1 MKKLLLIK
9 LSSLGDII
17 FNIPL
22 ANVLQKNGYEITW
35 LVSEKGYDVINGNP
49 AVKKAILIPIQKWK
63 KQGFS
68 LKSIFEFI
76 KIAIELRKEKFD
88 IAIDSQGMFKSMQW
102 MLLSRAKRKL
112 VFEYSREFSTL
123 AGNEIVKRAPNP
135 NCTTNVIIQYM
146 QFAKYLGLEGTDEI
160 KYTLPPVSDETKTRV
175 DELLK
180 DLDKSK
186 PMVVICP
193 ATTWKMKHWKKDN
206 WKTVVEAIKDKCSL
220 VFTGTERDNDL
231 INYISGGNFINL
243 AGKTQVKELI
253 ELFSRASLVMSP
265 DSGSAHL
272 ARATEIPAVI
282 TIFCCTPATMYG
294 PLGNPEKYYSIR
306 GDLKCF
312 PCHRR
317 TCPLTGEVA
326 GLCRKK
332 PEPEEII
339 NIVNKILQ
347 NTKHSV

>member
-1 MKKLLLIK
+1 MKKLLLVK

-22 ANVLQKNGYEITW
+22 ANVLKKNGYEITW

-49 AVKKAILIPIQKWK
+49 AVDKAILIPIQRWK
-63 KQGFS
+63 KRGFS
-68 LKSIFEFI
+68 IKNFFEFL
-76 KIAIELRKEKFD
+76 KIAMELRKEKFE

-102 MLLSRAKRKL
+102 MLLARAKRKL
-112 VFEYSREFSTL
+112 VFEYSREFSNL
-123 AGNEIVKRAPNP
+123 AGNETVKRAPQN
-135 NCTTNVIIQYM
+135 TNVIIQYLE
-146 QFAKYLGLEGTDEI
+146 FAKYLNLEGADEI
-160 KYTLPPVSDETKTRV
+160 KYTLPKSSPETIAKI

-253 ELFSRASLVMSP
+253 ELFSRAALVMSP

-272 ARATEIPAVI
+272 ARATEVPAII
-282 TIFCCTPATMYG
+282 TIFCCTPPAMYG
-294 PLGNPEKYYSIR
+294 PLGDPEKYYSIR
-306 GDLKCF
+306 GNLNCA
-312 PCHRR
+312 PCHKRF
-317 TCPLTGEVA
+317 CPLTNA
-326 GLCRKK
+326 DAKLCRTK
-332 PEPEEII
+332 PEPQEII

-347 NTKHSV
+347 NVKQ

>member
-1 MKKLLLIK
+1 MKKLLLVK

-22 ANVLQKNGYEITW
+22 ANILQKNGYEITW
-35 LVSEKGYDVINGNP
+35 LVSEKGYDVIKDNP
-49 AVKKAILIPIQKWK
+49 AVKNAVLIPIQRWK
-63 KQGFS
+63 KRGFS
-68 LKSIFEFI
+68 FKSIFEFI
-76 KIAIELRKEKFD
+76 QIALQLRKEKFD

-102 MLLSRAKRKL
+102 MLLARADRKL
-112 VFEYSREFSTL
+112 IFEHSREFSTY
-123 AGNEIVKRAPNP
+123 ACNEIVKRSPNP
-135 NCTTNVIIQYM
+135 HVIYSYL
-146 QFAKYLGLEGTDEI
+146 QFAKYLNLEGTDEI
-160 KYTLPPVSDETKTRV
+160 KYTLPPSSDETKAKV
-175 DELLK
+175 DNLLHG
-180 DLDKSK
+180 LDKSK

-206 WKTVVEAIKDKCSL
+206 WKRVVEAIKDKCSL

-253 ELFSRASLVMSP
+253 ELFSRAALVMSP

-282 TIFCCTPATMYG
+282 TIFCCTPPTMYG
-294 PLGNPEKYYSIR
+294 PLGDPEKYYSIR
-306 GDLKCF
+306 GKLNCK
-312 PCHRR
+312 PCHKRN
-317 TCPLTGEVA
+317 CPLTGPEA
-326 GLCRKK
+326 ELCRTQ
-332 PEPEEII
+332 PQSEEII

-347 NTKHSV
+347 NVKQ

>member
-35 LVSEKGYDVINGNP
+35 LVSEKGYDVIKDNP
-49 AVKKAILIPIQKWK
+49 AVKNTILIPIQKWK
-63 KQGFS
+63 KRGFS
-68 LKSIFEFI
+68 IANFFEFI
-76 KIAIELRKEKFD
+76 KLAIEVRKEKYD

-102 MLLSRAKRKL
+102 MLLARAKRKL
-112 VFEYSREFSTL
+112 VFEHSREFSNL
-123 AGNEIVKRAPNP
+123 AGNETVQRAPNP
-135 NCTTNVIIQYM
+135 DCTTNIIIQYM

-160 KYTLPPVSDETKTRV
+160 KYTLPPASEETKAKI
-175 DELLK
+175 DKLLQGL
-180 DLDKSK
+180 DLSK

-193 ATTWKMKHWKKDN
+193 ATTWKMKKKKKDN
-206 WKTVVEAIKDKCSL
+206 WKAVVDAIKDKCSL

-243 AGKTQVKELI
+243 AGKTRVKELI
-253 ELFSRASLVMSP
+253 ELFSRAALVMSP

-272 ARATEIPAVI
+272 ARATEVPAVV

-294 PLGNPEKYYSIR
+294 PLGNPEKYYSVR
-306 GDLKCF
+306 GNLNCK
-312 PCHRR
+312 PCHKRN
-317 TCPLTGEVA
+317 CPLTGPEA
-326 GLCRKK
+326 RLCRTK
-332 PEPEEII
+332 PSADEII

-347 NTKHSV
+347 NVKQ

>member
-35 LVSEKGYDVINGNP
+35 LVSEKGYDVIKDNP
-49 AVKKAILIPIQKWK
+49 AVKNTILIPIQKWK
-63 KQGFS
+63 KRGFS
-68 LKSIFEFI
+68 IANFCEFI
-76 KIAIELRKEKFD
+76 KLAIEVRKEKYD

-102 MLLSRAKRKL
+102 MLLARAKRKL
-112 VFEYSREFSTL
+112 VFEHSREFSNL
-123 AGNEIVKRAPNP
+123 AGNETVQRAPNP
-135 NCTTNVIIQYM
+135 DCTTNIIIQYM

-160 KYTLPPVSDETKTRV
+160 KYTLPPASEETKAKI
-175 DELLK
+175 DKLLQG
-180 DLDKSK
+180 LDKSK

-206 WKTVVEAIKDKCSL
+206 WKAVVDAIKDKCSL

-243 AGKTQVKELI
+243 AGKTRVKELI
-253 ELFSRASLVMSP
+253 ELFSRAALVMSP

-272 ARATEIPAVI
+272 ARATEVPAVV

-294 PLGNPEKYYSIR
+294 PLGNPEKYYSVR
-306 GDLKCF
+306 GNLNCK
-312 PCHRR
+312 PCHKRN
-317 TCPLTGEVA
+317 CPLTGPEA
-326 GLCRKK
+326 RLCRTK
-332 PEPEEII
+332 PSADEII

-347 NTKHSV
+347 NVKQ

>member
-22 ANVLQKNGYEITW
+22 ANVLKKNGYEITW

-49 AVKKAILIPIQKWK
+49 AVEKAILVPIQRWK
-63 KQGFS
+63 KRGFS
-68 LKSIFEFI
+68 FKNIIEFI
-76 KIAIELRKEKFD
+76 QIAKEVRKEFYD
-88 IAIDSQGMFKSMQW
+88 VAIDSQGMFKSMQW
-102 MLLSRAKRKL
+102 MLLCRAKRKL
-112 VFEYSREFSTL
+112 VFEHSREFSTY
-123 AGNEIVKRAPNP
+123 AGNEVVKRAPNP
-135 NCTTNVIIQYM
+135 DCSTNIIIQYM
-146 QFAKYLGLEGTDEI
+146 QFAKYMNLEGTDDI
-160 KYTLPPVSDETKTRV
+160 KFTLPPSDEKTKEKI

-180 DLDKSK
+180 DVDKSK

-206 WKTVVEAIKDKCSL
+206 WKQVVEAIKDKCSL
-220 VFTGTERDNDL
+220 VFSGTEKDNDL
-231 INYISGGNFINL
+231 ISYISGGNFTNL

-253 ELFSRASLVMSP
+253 ELFSRASLVISP

-272 ARATEIPAVI
+272 ARATEVPAII
-282 TIFCCTPATMYG
+282 TLFCCTPPKMYG
-294 PLGNPEKYYSIR
+294 PLGDPEKYCSIR
-306 GDLKCF
+306 GELDCK

-317 TCPLTGEVA
+317 NCPLTGPSK
-326 GLCRKK
+326 GLCRTK
-332 PEPEEII
+332 PSPQEII

-347 NTKHSV
+347 N

>member
-35 LVSEKGYDVINGNP
+35 LVSEKGYDVIKDNP
-49 AVKKAILIPIQKWK
+49 AVKNAVLVPIQRWK
-63 KQGFS
+63 KRGFS
-68 LKSIFEFI
+68 LKNVFEFI
-76 KIAIELRKEKFD
+76 KIASQLRKEKFD

-102 MLLSRAKRKL
+102 MFLARAKRKL

-135 NCTTNVIIQYM
+135 NCTTNIIIQYM
-146 QFAKYLGLEGTDEI
+146 QFAKYLKLEGTDEI
-160 KYTLPPVSDETKTRV
+160 KYTLPPVSSETKAKV
-175 DELLK
+175 DELLQC
-180 DLDKSK
+180 LDKSK

-206 WKTVVEAIKDKCSL
+206 WKAVVEAIKDKCSL
-220 VFTGTERDNDL
+220 VFSGTEKDNDL
-231 INYISGGNFINL
+231 INYISGGKFLNL
-243 AGKTQVKELI
+243 AGKTNLKELI
-253 ELFSRASLVMSP
+253 EIFSRAALVMSP

-272 ARATEIPAVI
+272 ARATESPSII

-294 PLGNPEKYYSIR
+294 PLGDPEKYYSIR
-306 GDLKCF
+306 GDLKCTS
-312 PCHRR
+312 CHRR
-317 TCPLTGEVA
+317 NCPLTGAEA
-326 GLCRKK
+326 GLCRTK
-332 PEPEEII
+332 PAPEEII

-347 NTKHSV
+347 NVKQ

>member
-63 KQGFS
+63 KTGFS
-68 LKSIFEFI
+68 LKNIWEFI
-76 KIAIELRKEKFD
+76 KIAKEVRKEFYD
-88 IAIDSQGMFKSMQW
+88 VAIDSQGMFKSMQW
-102 MLLSRAKRKL
+102 MLLARAKRKL
-112 VFEYSREFSTL
+112 VFEHSREFSTY

-135 NCTTNVIIQYM
+135 NCSTNVIIQYM
-146 QFAKYLGLEGTDEI
+146 QFAKYMNLEGTDEI
-160 KYTLPPVSDETKTRV
+160 KYTLPQSSSETIAKV
-175 DELLK
+175 DKLLQG
-180 DLDKSK
+180 LDKSK

-206 WKTVVEAIKDKCSL
+206 WKAVVDAIKDKCSL

-253 ELFSRASLVMSP
+253 ELFSRAALVLSP

-272 ARATEIPAVI
+272 ARATEIPAVV
-282 TIFCCTPATMYG
+282 TIFHCTPATMYG
-294 PLGNPEKYYSIR
+294 PMGDPEKYYSIR

-317 TCPLTGEVA
+317 TCPLTGPDA

-332 PEPEEII
+332 PNPEEII

-347 NTKHSV
+347 NVKQ

>member
-35 LVSEKGYDVINGNP
+35 LVSEKGYDVIKDNP

-63 KQGFS
+63 KKGFC
-68 LKSIFEFI
+68 LGNIIEFI
-76 KIAIELRKEKFD
+76 KIAMELRKEHFD
-88 IAIDSQGMFKSMQW
+88 VAIDSQGMFKSMQW
-102 MLLSRAKRKL
+102 MLIARAKRKL
-112 VFEYSREFSTL
+112 VFEHSREFSTY
-123 AGNEIVKRAPNP
+123 AGNEVVKRAPNP
-135 NCTTNVIIQYM
+135 NCTTNIIIQYM

-160 KYTLPPVSDETKTRV
+160 KYTLPPVSSETKAKV
-175 DELLK
+175 DQLLQGL
-180 DLDKSK
+180 DLSK

-206 WKTVVEAIKDKCSL
+206 WKQVVDAIKDKCSL
-220 VFTGTERDNDL
+220 VFTGTEKDNDL
-231 INYISGGNFINL
+231 INYISGGEFINL
-243 AGKTQVKELI
+243 AGKTQLKELV
-253 ELFSRASLVMSP
+253 ELFSRAALVMSP

-272 ARATEIPAVI
+272 ARATEIPAVV

-294 PLGNPEKYYSIR
+294 PLGDPEKYYSIR
-306 GDLKCF
+306 GNLNCF

-317 TCPLTGEVA
+317 ICPLTGPEA
-326 GLCRKK
+326 GLCRRK

-347 NTKHSV
+347 NAKHIV